1 MERPQNNNQLDAMLK
16 VVGSKLGMSPE
27 ALRSDLQAGKFDQA
41 LASMSQQD
49 AAKFQQ
55 VLANPQKLNQIMNT
69 KQAKA
74 LYEKLT
80 KGS

>member
-1 MERPQNNNQLDAMLK
+1 MERPVNNPQLQAMLQ
-16 VVGSKLGMSPE
+16 VVSQKLGMSPD
-27 ALRSDLQAGKFDQA
+27 ALRQELEAGKFDRA
-41 LASMSQQD
+41 IAGMTQQD

-55 VLANPQKLNQIMNT
+55 VLANPQKLNQMMNS

-80 KGS
+80 RG

>member
-1 MERPQNNNQLDAMLK
+1 MERPKNNAQLQAMLK
-16 VVGSKLGMSPE
+16 VVSGKLGMSPE
-27 ALRSDLQAGKFDQA
+27 TLQAQLEAGKFDQA
-41 LASMSQQD
+41 IAGMNQQD

-55 VLANPQKLNQIMNT
+55 ILANPQKLNQMMNS

-80 KGS
+80 RGN

>member
-1 MERPQNNNQLDAMLK
+1 MERPVNNPQLQAMLQ
-16 VVGSKLGMSPE
+16 VVGQKLGMSPE
-27 ALRSDLQAGKFDQA
+27 ALRQELEAGKFDRA
-41 LASMSQQD
+41 IAGMSQQD

-55 VLANPQKLNQIMNT
+55 VLANPQKLNQMMNS

-80 KGS
+80 RS

>member
-1 MERPQNNNQLDAMLK
+1 MERPVNNPQLQAMLQ
-16 VVGSKLGMSPE
+16 VVGQKLGMSPD
-27 ALRSDLQAGKFDQA
+27 ALRQELEAGKFDRA
-41 LASMSQQD
+41 IAGMTQQD

-55 VLANPQKLNQIMNT
+55 VLANPQKLNQMMNS

-80 KGS
+80 RG

>member
-1 MERPQNNNQLDAMLK
+1 MERPVNNPQLQAMLQ
-16 VVGSKLGMSPE
+16 VVGQKLGMSPDV
-27 ALRSDLQAGKFDQA
+27 LRQELEAGKFDRA
-41 LASMSQQD
+41 IAGMNQQD

-55 VLANPQKLNQIMNT
+55 VLANPQKLNQMMNS

-80 KGS
+80 KG

>member
-1 MERPQNNNQLDAMLK
+1 MEKPQNNAQLQAMLE
-16 VVGSKLGMSPE
+16 VVGKKLGMSPE
-27 ALRSDLQAGKFDQA
+27 SLRQELEAGKFDRA
-41 LASMSQQD
+41 LAGMSQQD

-55 VLANPQKLNQIMNT
+55 VLANPQKLNQMMNS

-80 KGS
+80 RS

>member
-1 MERPQNNNQLDAMLK
+1 MERPQNNAQLDAMLK

-27 ALRSDLQAGKFDQA
+27 TLRSDLQAGKFDQA
-41 LASMSQQD
+41 LAGMSQQD